1 MQKSDSLKFKEL
13 LTGAGEEYKIK
24 FSEVRLRMWWKILN
38 QYTIEQVEAGIYAH
52 MSDPDAGMFELKTA
66 SIIKHIDGTKKDN
79 TADEEFIA
87 QAAWLSIPK
96 AIAGCGVYRAPDF
109 HDPITTACVSV
120 MGWKQLCAMTDKDV
134 VWKQKEFVEHYQNF
148 SKKPF
153 DQLPNNIQGLEGVKQ
168 LDNNMTTILTK
179 LENLKVNK

>member
-1 MQKSDSLKFKEL
+1 MQKSDSAKFKEL

-24 FSEVRLRMWWKILN
+24 FSKVRVLMWWEILKG
-38 QYTIEQVEAGIYAH
+38 YTIEQVEAGIYAH
-52 MSDPDAGMFELKTA
+52 MRDPDAGMFELKTA

-79 TADEEFIA
+79 ATDDEFKA
-87 QAAWLSIPK
+87 HAAWLSIPK
-96 AIAGCGVYRAPDF
+96 AISGCGVYGTPKF
-109 HDPITTACVSV
+109 KDPITTACVSV
-120 MGWKQLCAMTDKDV
+120 MGWKQLCAMTDKDA

-168 LDNNMTTILTK
+168 LSEFSTILTQ
-179 LENLKVNK
+179 LDNLKVEK